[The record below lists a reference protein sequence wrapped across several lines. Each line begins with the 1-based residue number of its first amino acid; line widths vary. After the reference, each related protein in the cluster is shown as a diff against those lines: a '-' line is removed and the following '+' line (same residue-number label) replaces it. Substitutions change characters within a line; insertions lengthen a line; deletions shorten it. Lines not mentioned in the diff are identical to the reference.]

1 MRKINRTYKFRL
13 YPTKAQTEL
22 LEKHFGCT
30 RFVYNYFLNQ
40 RQEQYRLTGNNDN
53 YHAQSETL
61 TKLKK
66 QEETAWLKEVNSQS
80 LQYALRCLDVAY
92 ANFFKKRAKYP
103 KFKSKHSKNS
113 FTAPQFTSIEGNRLF
128 IVKFKEGIKCRVHR
142 EIKGKIGKVT
152 ITKTPSGKYFASVL
166 TEEEYV
172 TPLEKTNKS
181 VGVDLGLKDLLVTS
195 DGEVFSNNRYTKKYE
210 RKLATAQR
218 HLSRKKKGSRGYENQ
233 RLKVARIY
241 EKISNSRADYLHK
254 CSISLVRKYDIIC
267 IEDLNVK
274 GMVRNHHLAK
284 SISDASWYSF
294 VSMLTYKAE
303 WNDKKVVKINRFF
316 PSSQTCNVCRYVN
329 KDVKDLS
336 VREWECP
343 ICHTHHNRDVNAA
356 INILRVGLK
365 QYTSA
370 GTADYT
376 GGEEVRAVLSE
387 SHSSVKPE
395 ARKQSACGSP
405 TDAHRHVYNQM
416 VICDAEDRTEGR
428 KGLIL
433 EDTILVDESGRSHR
447 TGLRFKGKYDLYYTL
462 SFRDEN
468 YNANED
474 FDFLGGLSAQII
486 KLSEPLVLDFKYGYS
501 PITLHSNGIL
511 EIKSNDGRVIKHF
524 MQIPEGFG
532 KSYSMTL
539 LNDNGDFIWNDVF
552 EMED

>member
-40 RQEQYRLTGNNDN
+40 RQEQYRLTGKNDN

-66 QEETAWLKEVNSQS
+66 QEETAWLKEVNAQS

-103 KFKSKHSKNS
+103 KFKSKRSKNS
-113 FTAPQFTSIEGNRLF
+113 FTAPQFTSIEWNRLF

-152 ITKTPSGKYFASVL
+152 ITKTPSGKYFASVH
-166 TEEEYV
+166 TEEEYQ
-172 TPLEKTNKS
+172 TTFGKTNKS
-181 VGVDLGLKDLLVTS
+181 VGVDMGLKDLLVTS
-195 DGEVFSNNRYTKKYE
+195 EGEPFKNKNYTKKYE

-233 RLKVARIY
+233 RLKVARLH

-416 VICDAEDRTEGR
+416 AICDAEDRTEGR

-447 TGLRFKGKYDLYYTL
+447 TGLRFKSKYGIRYTL
-462 SFRDEN
+462 VFLDKDYEEN
-468 YNANED
+468 EE
-474 FDFLGGLSAQII
+474 FDLLGGLAAQLS
-486 KLSEPLVLDFKYGYS
+486 KLKEPLVLDFTWES

-511 EIKSNDGRVIKHF
+511 EINGNDGRVIKHF

-539 LNDNGDFIWNDVF
+539 LNDNGDYIWNDTFDMV
-552 EMED
+552 D